1 MAARLDLADLE
12 ARLLELEMWAT
23 EMRLN
28 LGNFEWAAAA
38 RLRSGGLEW
47 MVILAV
53 LERAAAAAR
62 LDELVMAVILN
73 LSGLERERRDRD
85 LTILDR
91 RRLDFVDFASCQRN

>member
-28 LGNFEWAAAA
+28 LSDFEWAAAA

>member
-1 MAARLDLADLE
+1 MADLE

-73 LSGLERERRDRD
+73 LSGLERERKDRD
-85 LTILDR
+85 LTILNR
-91 RRLDFVDFASCQRN
+91 HRLDFVDFASCQRN

>member
-1 MAARLDLADLE
+1 MADLE

-28 LGNFEWAAAA
+28 SSNFEWAAAA

-53 LERAAAAAR
+53 LERAAAAAAR

-85 LTILDR
+85 LTILNR